1 MRMQLSHLA
10 RNMGGSAIRAMYNEA
25 LKMSDTV
32 SFTVGEPDFV
42 TPQVVIDE
50 ACNAWQR
57 GLTHYTPNAGI
68 PELRQAIA
76 DYHKDDLK
84 PDYQSEILVSCG
96 AMESLQLALLTLVNP
111 GDEVVLITP
120 AWANYFGHIAMS
132 GAVLKEVRV
141 SEETEFVPTVD
152 QFREVITSKTK
163 LVMINSPSNPTGAVI
178 DAETSKELAKFFVEK
193 DLFVIS
199 DEIYSRLVYDGLKY
213 TSITSFPGMRERTI
227 YVSGFSKMFAMTGW
241 RLGYTIANPDVIRA
255 MTKLHENSASCLPAP
270 TQLAGAKALKSCQ
283 DDVERMR
290 AIYEKRRNLIF
301 DLVNDMPGVKVKKP
315 KGAFYLFVNIKEIGM
330 KSTDF
335 CMDLLHKTGVVTVPG
350 NGFGEA
356 GEGYIRLS
364 YATSEENIVEGMRRM
379 KQYLIDR
386 LG

>member
-1 MRMQLSHLA
+1 MQLSQLA

-25 LKMSDTV
+25 LKMTDTV

-50 ACNAWQR
+50 ACDAWQK

-68 PELRQAIA
+68 PELRKAIA
-76 DYHKDDLK
+76 EYHKDDLK
-84 PDYQSEILVSCG
+84 PDFQNEILVSCG
-96 AMESLQLALLTLVNP
+96 AMESLQLALLALADP
-111 GDEVVLITP
+111 GDEVIMITP
-120 AWANYFGHIAMS
+120 AWANYFGHIAMC

-141 SEETEFVPTVD
+141 NEETEFVPTVD
-152 QFREVITSKTK
+152 QMREAITPKTK

-178 DAETSKELAKFFVEK
+178 DAETAKGLAELFVEK

-213 TSITSFPGMRERTI
+213 TSIVSFPGMRERTV

-241 RLGYTIANPDVIRA
+241 RLGYSIANQEIIRA

-270 TQLAGAKALKSCQ
+270 TQLAGAKALRDCQ
-283 DDVERMR
+283 GEVDRMR
-290 AIYEKRRNLIF
+290 DIYERRRNLIF
-301 DLVNDMPGVKVKKP
+301 DLVSDMPGLKVSKP
-315 KGAFYLFVNIKEIGM
+315 KGAFYLFVSIKDTGM
-330 KSTDF
+330 KSQEF

-350 NGFGEA
+350 TGFGEA

-364 YATSEENIVEGMRRM
+364 YATSEDNIKEGMRRM
-379 KQYLIDR
+379 KKYLVER
-386 LG
+386 MG